1 MATAGI
7 EVRSRGRVHI
17 RARESGSTLAA
28 WRLELTLPEG
38 PAAVVLADL
47 GANRTW
53 YRGEGTLLGATQEH
67 LAALWVECLPTDE
80 PDPGFQQF
88 G

>member
-1 MATAGI
+1 MP
-7 EVRSRGRVHI
+7 I

-28 WRLELTLPEG
+28 WRVELTLPAG
-38 PAAVVLADL
+38 PGAIVHADL
-47 GANRTW
+47 GGSRAW
-53 YRGEGTLLGATQEH
+53 YRGEGALLGATQEN
-67 LAALWVECLPTDE
+67 LAALWTECLSTDE